1 METAAIE
8 VAEEVTAVA
17 TAQAV
22 TKVAEEAAAAAMVV
36 ATEAEEVAV
45 LARAEAAEA
54 DEAQALSP
62 LALDGWGQKAE
73 GPPEVEKMTVSTIM
87 RGSALRGLGLSKSQ
101 FSFR

>member
-8 VAEEVTAVA
+8 VAAMA

-22 TKVAEEAAAAAMVV
+22 TKVAEESAAAAMVV
-36 ATEAEEVAV
+36 ATAAEEVVV
-45 LARAEAAEA
+45 LAQAEAAEA

-62 LALDGWGQKAE
+62 LALVEWGQKAE
-73 GPPEVEKMTVSTIM
+73 GPPEVEKMTVSMSM

-101 FSFR
+101 FFCR

>member
-8 VAEEVTAVA
+8 VAAVA

-22 TKVAEEAAAAAMVV
+22 TMVTEEAAAMVV

-62 LALDGWGQKAE
+62 LALVEWGQKAE
-73 GPPEVEKMTVSTIM
+73 GPPEVEKMTVSMSM

-101 FSFR
+101 FSCR

>member
-62 LALDGWGQKAE
+62 LALVEWGQKAE
-73 GPPEVEKMTVSTIM
+73 GPPEVEKMMVSMSM

-101 FSFR
+101 FSCR